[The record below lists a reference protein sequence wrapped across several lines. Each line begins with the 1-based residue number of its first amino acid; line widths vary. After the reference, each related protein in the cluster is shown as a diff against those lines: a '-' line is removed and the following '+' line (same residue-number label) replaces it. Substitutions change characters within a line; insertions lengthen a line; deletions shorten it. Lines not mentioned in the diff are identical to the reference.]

1 MSTEMRDV
9 SRKEVLWS
17 DRRKN
22 TTLSIPLF
30 MVDFPITFYIRE
42 VFGRLSPGAQR
53 LGGGLTSG
61 NETITALA
69 QDSFNLKRFG

>member
-1 MSTEMRDV
+1 
-9 SRKEVLWS
+9 
-17 DRRKN
+17 
-22 TTLSIPLF
+22 

-61 NETITALA
+61 NETMDERRLTMLTDVLTVDDVLA
-69 QDSFNLKRFG
+69 ATRAPTGRVPSARATHPRQE

>member
-1 MSTEMRDV
+1 
-9 SRKEVLWS
+9 
-17 DRRKN
+17 
-22 TTLSIPLF
+22 

-61 NETITALA
+61 NETTSVLDDLDKADIGIPASSNVARVAVGQPA
-69 QDSFNLKRFG
+69 QAAYP